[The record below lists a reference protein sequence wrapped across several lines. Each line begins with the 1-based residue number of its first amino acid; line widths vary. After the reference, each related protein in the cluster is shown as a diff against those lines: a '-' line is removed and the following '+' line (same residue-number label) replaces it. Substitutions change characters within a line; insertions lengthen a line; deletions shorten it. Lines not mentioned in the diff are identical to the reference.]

1 MNLELFR
8 EYCLKK
14 KGVTEELP
22 FGPDTL
28 VFKVMGKLFA
38 LCGLDDVPGS
48 CNLKCDPIR
57 AEELRER
64 FSSIIPGYH
73 MNKKHW
79 NTIVWDGSVADQL
92 ILELIDHSYDLV
104 AEGLPPKLRDEI
116 KKGAVTKN
124 IKQASKKKK
133 KKKLLPTKR

>member
-8 EYCLKK
+8 EYCLNK

-48 CNLKCDPIR
+48 CNLKCDPVR

-79 NTIVWDGSVADQL
+79 NTIEWDGNVADEL

-104 AEGLPPKLRDEI
+104 GEGLPLNLRREI
-116 KKGAVTKN
+116 KKEPAKKN
-124 IKQASKKKK
+124 LKQVSKEK
-133 KKKLLPTKR
+133 KKKLTRKKR